1 MPRRKKQ
8 EGTTQEEVK
17 DVEAQVTQAK
27 ATLEQTAQQEDAEA
41 AETQEVIYPFREAG
55 QELVVAI
62 SREELEALKEGLAE
76 AEAKAKE
83 HLDGWQRSAADFAN
97 YRRRAERDQ
106 ATANQIAAANVIRRY
121 LDIVDDLDRAL
132 KNRPQDGP
140 GAALADG
147 IDLIYRKFLS
157 FLEMDGVKVIQP
169 DGQFFDP
176 ACH

>member
-1 MPRRKKQ
+1 
-8 EGTTQEEVK
+8 
-17 DVEAQVTQAK
+17 
-27 ATLEQTAQQEDAEA
+27 
-41 AETQEVIYPFREAG
+41 
-55 QELVVAI
+55 
-62 SREELEALKEGLAE
+62 
-76 AEAKAKE
+76 
-83 HLDGWQRSAADFAN
+83 
-97 YRRRAERDQ
+97 
-106 ATANQIAAANVIRRY
+106 VIRRY

-176 ACH
+176 ACHEAISHEDSPDHESGKIIGVVQKGYQLGDRVLRPARVRVAR